1 MFLAQDQRGSCELA
15 QLLPPPLPVSGLG
28 AAAPASRSLQA
39 NAPSPCVRLTRLGNI
54 GLSTVRVI
62 EGRGRIV
69 TNEGNSRRAINQAEA
84 TGALFLPAI
93 VACGV
98 GGYKLTALPWP
109 NTNGQLL
116 LILGALTLIAAFGVE
131 SRPRLALFAVP
142 LAIYT
147 FTIIG
152 CLALGLAIYEASG
165 WWTIGEAVFWVLFG
179 WYVSSN
185 IGRSQRLA
193 HTP

>member
-1 MFLAQDQRGSCELA
+1 M
-15 QLLPPPLPVSGLG
+15 
-28 AAAPASRSLQA
+28 A
-39 NAPSPCVRLTRLGNI
+39 NEV
-54 GLSTVRVI
+54 
-62 EGRGRIV
+62 
-69 TNEGNSRRAINQAEA
+69 NSREAINQAEA

-93 VACGV
+93 VACAA
-98 GGYKLTALPWP
+98 GGYKLASLPWP

-116 LILGALTLIAAFGVE
+116 LVFGALTLIGAFGVG

-147 FTIIG
+147 FAIIG
-152 CLALGLAIYEASG
+152 CLALGLGISESGG

-185 IGRSQRLA
+185 IGRSQRSHPA
-193 HTP
+193 N